1 MYIVFEGIDGAGKST
16 QINLLKD
23 WLDQNGFDVE
33 TVVEPTDS
41 EVGKLI
47 RKILQRPDATTDRIQ
62 KTLGLLFAA
71 DRMLIMDKLNDDS
84 KVILS
89 DRSFISSLA
98 YQEPAEWIEQINKY
112 AKEPDLVLLLDVDVK
127 TSVNRCSKEDEFEN
141 EEFLSKVKANYLD
154 LISNFNHEIIDASTG
169 VNKVS
174 TDIKKAVAPY
184 MGIFV
189 LIVLGDSMCEVL
201 NNVVNVISG
210 LDGVLEVRQLSN
222 DDILKI
228 IDMEAQ
234 RSKDIVPVF
243 NEGVQECFKR
253 DVCFVIF
260 KKGYFRV
267 PPTPTVLLTFD
278 GEILGHD
285 VFDPED
291 KKKFRDD
298 EDIMFLS
305 DDFVIFKDVLNNYN
319 LEKGNEYF
327 VLPPVPFPELDPFK
341 LDGVVSSSPSTKSD
355 EYLKNKYSYGDD
367 SSIATIIVSFNI

>member
-184 MGIFV
+184 MRICPDC
-189 LIVLGDSMCEVL
+189 I
-201 NNVVNVISG
+201 
-210 LDGVLEVRQLSN
+210 R
-222 DDILKI
+222 
-228 IDMEAQ
+228 
-234 RSKDIVPVF
+234 
-243 NEGVQECFKR
+243 
-253 DVCFVIF
+253 
-260 KKGYFRV
+260 
-267 PPTPTVLLTFD
+267 
-278 GEILGHD
+278 
-285 VFDPED
+285 
-291 KKKFRDD
+291 
-298 EDIMFLS
+298 
-305 DDFVIFKDVLNNYN
+305 
-319 LEKGNEYF
+319 
-327 VLPPVPFPELDPFK
+327 
-341 LDGVVSSSPSTKSD
+341 
-355 EYLKNKYSYGDD
+355 
-367 SSIATIIVSFNI
+367 